1 MLKYEKIDWKGR
13 SPLRK
18 IYNIEKHVDIHNKV
32 TFIVNENDRDLQIIP
47 TGRLFVDSDHF
58 AFLYIVEENGEFSY
72 LRFGEGV
79 WPALVEVVRHGKE
92 PLLSLGDR
100 TLELDGFHEELESL
114 LYNIEGNI
122 NYGEEFVARVEAAF
136 QAILAN
142 DEV

>member
-1 MLKYEKIDWKGR
+1 M
-13 SPLRK
+13 RK
-18 IYNIEKHVDIHNKV
+18 IYNIEKYVDIHNIV
-32 TFIVNENDRDLQIIP
+32 TFIVNENDRDIQIIP

-79 WPALVEVVRHGKE
+79 WPALVEIVRHGKE
-92 PLLSLGDR
+92 PFLALGDR
-100 TLELDGFHEELESL
+100 TLELNGFREELESL